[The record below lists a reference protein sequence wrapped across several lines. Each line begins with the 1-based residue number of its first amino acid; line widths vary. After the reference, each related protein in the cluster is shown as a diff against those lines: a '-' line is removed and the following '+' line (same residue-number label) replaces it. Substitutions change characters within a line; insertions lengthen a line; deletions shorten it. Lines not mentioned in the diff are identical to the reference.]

1 MKIFLSHNSRHK
13 PLVREIKRYLPEHI
27 NLWIDE
33 KDLLIGDDL
42 HDSIKDAIETNT
54 DFVIIFIDQL
64 AIKSAWVL
72 KELEW
77 AINHEKEI
85 GRTFL
90 LPIVLEKEAWLN
102 LPIEDFKGRKYL
114 LCDDYSENHVR
125 ALANNLIS
133 ELFAWLS
140 REKSTTN
147 KDKIDPNLKVLKD
160 AEDFTAKLADDIRLM
175 VYPYRKEEPLKLT
188 RLFEMLKEKKALD
201 SIGYDAFL
209 NLLSKLHQQGFLAG
223 LINDGEEIY
232 VKQEHYAWK
241 TAFFTDTKKRIAK
254 KAVSFI
260 ESGNI
265 IVLDSGSTT
274 LELSKQICHGLK
286 SKMFE
291 DLIIITNSIPAA
303 TELLNLASEM
313 GLEDKSS
320 LFKVYIVGGRIRPN
334 SLAIVN
340 DEKLFKDVTPNDF
353 ELILKPLGNADI
365 AFIGTNGLY
374 RDIGFAVHNDYEV
387 KTKSDIIKF
396 SRRNFILADPSKF
409 KIKEQKIFASFDQGL
424 EIITIKDDDDE
435 NIITN
440 LENIILNTKTKIIFA

>member
-42 HDSIKDAIETNT
+42 NTSIKDAIETDT
-54 DFVIIFIDQL
+54 DFVIIFIDNY
-64 AIKSAWVL
+64 AIQSPWVL

-85 GRTFL
+85 RRTFL
-90 LPIVLEKEAWLN
+90 LPIVLEKEAWSKLVN
-102 LPIEDFKGRKYL
+102 DDLKGRKYL
-114 LCDDYSENHVR
+114 LCDDYSENHVK

-140 REKSTTN
+140 RDLTYSGKE
-147 KDKIDPNLKVLKD
+147 KIDPNLKAIKD
-160 AEDFTAKLADDIRLM
+160 AENFTAKLADDIRLI
-175 VYPYRKEEPLKLT
+175 VYPYRKEEPLKLNN
-188 RLFEMLKEKKALD
+188 LFIILKEKKAID
-201 SIGYDAFL
+201 SLSFDEFIS
-209 NLLSKLHQQGFLAG
+209 LLSKLQQQGFLAG

-260 ESGNI
+260 ESGYVI
-265 IVLDSGSTT
+265 ALDSGSTT
-274 LELSKQICHGLK
+274 LEISKQLCVGLK
-286 SKMFE
+286 SKIWE
-291 DLIIITNSIPAA
+291 DLTIVTNSIPAA

-340 DEKLFKDVTPNDF
+340 DEKLFKNITPNDF
-353 ELILKPLGNADI
+353 ELILKPLGDADV
-365 AFIGTNGLY
+365 AFVGTNGLY
-374 RDIGFAVHNDYEV
+374 RDLGFAVHNDYEV
-387 KTKSDIIKF
+387 KTKSDLIKF
-396 SRRNFILADPSKF
+396 SKRSFILADPSKF
-409 KIKEQKIFASFDQGL
+409 KIKEQKMFASFDQQI
-424 EIITIKDDDDE
+424 EIITIQDQEDT
-435 NIITN
+435 IAN
-440 LENIILNTKTKIIFA
+440 LEKMIINTNTKILFA

>member
-1 MKIFLSHNSRHK
+1 
-13 PLVREIKRYLPEHI
+13 
-27 NLWIDE
+27 
-33 KDLLIGDDL
+33 
-42 HDSIKDAIETNT
+42 
-54 DFVIIFIDQL
+54 
-64 AIKSAWVL
+64 
-72 KELEW
+72 
-77 AINHEKEI
+77 
-85 GRTFL
+85 
-90 LPIVLEKEAWLN
+90 
-102 LPIEDFKGRKYL
+102 
-114 LCDDYSENHVR
+114 
-125 ALANNLIS
+125 
-133 ELFAWLS
+133 
-140 REKSTTN
+140 
-147 KDKIDPNLKVLKD
+147 
-160 AEDFTAKLADDIRLM
+160 
-175 VYPYRKEEPLKLT
+175 
-188 RLFEMLKEKKALD
+188 
-201 SIGYDAFL
+201 
-209 NLLSKLHQQGFLAG
+209 
-223 LINDGEEIY
+223 
-232 VKQEHYAWK
+232 
-241 TAFFTDTKKRIAK
+241 
-254 KAVSFI
+254 
-260 ESGNI
+260 
-265 IVLDSGSTT
+265 
-274 LELSKQICHGLK
+274 
-286 SKMFE
+286 MFE

-435 NIITN
+435 NIISN